1 MAICKQPAPGVAG
14 TSSLMVAIGG
24 DALLSDRANLGPP
37 ATVKE
42 NGGFRLTHQRGPL
55 SKETASN
62 DSDQIER
69 FASGCPNVAI
79 G

>member
-1 MAICKQPAPGVAG
+1 MAICKQPAPGVAA
-14 TSSLMVAIGG
+14 TSSLTVAIGG
-24 DALLSDRANLGPP
+24 DALLLNRANLGPP
-37 ATVKE
+37 AKVKE

-55 SKETASN
+55 AKETAST

-69 FASGCPNVAI
+69 FASGCPNVAV

>member
-1 MAICKQPAPGVAG
+1 MEP
-14 TSSLMVAIGG
+14 IGG
-24 DALLSDRANLGPP
+24 DALLSDRPNLGPP
-37 ATVKE
+37 AKVKA

-55 SKETASN
+55 AKETAST

-69 FASGCPNVAI
+69 FASGCPNVAV